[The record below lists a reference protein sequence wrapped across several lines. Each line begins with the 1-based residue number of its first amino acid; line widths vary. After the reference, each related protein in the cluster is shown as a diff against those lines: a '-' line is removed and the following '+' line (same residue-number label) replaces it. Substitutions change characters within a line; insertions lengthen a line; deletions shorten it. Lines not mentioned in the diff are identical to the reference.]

1 MAISSNN
8 ETDYMFDTHSLDMAF
23 RGSRDYLQGAD
34 IYDQVLAKLGQQ
46 VPEGPVMVQYHSF
59 SRTQLDL
66 VGPVGD
72 VAPWRACPNYRGEI
86 RFGAQNEATY
96 IALMAS
102 DRPIT
107 ERTRCNE
114 DEVVSTASVD
124 VESRT
129 ATLPFPSVAT
139 TMEMVVFLNK
149 QLHFK
154 VLPQVKEKW
163 LFVKL
168 ELSRRL
174 PQAGERELKLEIK
187 HVLGN
192 RFTKAMIVIDDQSFG
207 YITFATLQ

>member
-1 MAISSNN
+1 ML
-8 ETDYMFDTHSLDMAF
+8 ETHSLDMAF

-46 VPEGPVMVQYHSF
+46 LPEGPVMVQYHSF
-59 SRTQLDL
+59 LRTQLDL
-66 VGPVGD
+66 LGPVND
-72 VAPWRACPNYRGEI
+72 VTPWRAFPNYRGEI
-86 RFGAQNEATY
+86 RFGAQNEATS
-96 IALMAS
+96 IILMAS
-102 DRPIT
+102 ERPIT
-107 ERTRCNE
+107 ERSSCNE
-114 DEVVSTASVD
+114 DEVVRTASVD

-129 ATLPFPSVAT
+129 ATLPFPGVAT
-139 TMEMVVFLNK
+139 TMEMIVFLNK

-174 PQAGERELKLEIK
+174 PEKGERELKLEMK
-187 HVLGN
+187 QVLGS
-192 RFTKAMIVIDDQSFG
+192 RFTRVMIVIDDQCFG